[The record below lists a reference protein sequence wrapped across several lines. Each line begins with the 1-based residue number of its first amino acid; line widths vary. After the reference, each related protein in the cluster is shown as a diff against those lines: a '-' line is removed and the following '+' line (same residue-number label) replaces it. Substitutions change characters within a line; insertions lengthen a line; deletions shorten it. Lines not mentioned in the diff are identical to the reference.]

1 MKRPDRA
8 PTVLC
13 ISQGFYPEDL
23 KQAWLRDGEYITYL
37 NTSRKPLYKENL
49 NFSEVSWNYSKNT
62 DGSYS
67 LTSYLHLSSNITVDS
82 CWVNHSTLS
91 QPIIV
96 NVSSTVCTE
105 REERLTGIFNKLT
118 DFQIR
123 FDCKILW
130 WCIHCILFSDALS
143 SVTGISCGVIAGI
156 GLITAGCYQCFS
168 KFHYASFT

>member
-13 ISQGFYPEDL
+13 ISQGFYPDDL

-105 REERLTGIFNKLT
+105 KEERLTGIFNKLT

-123 FDCKILW
+123 FDCKIL
-130 WCIHCILFSDALS
+130 
-143 SVTGISCGVIAGI
+143 
-156 GLITAGCYQCFS
+156 
-168 KFHYASFT
+168 